1 MSLIYTS
8 PTSRNSIYLG
18 GKVDAKSFATLK
30 QRNVLRILNVT
41 PAKEAGITAGVPNYF
56 EHNKGSNS
64 IKYKRISVYD
74 ASTSDLLSYADE
86 VVNFISSGLHHGSV
100 LVHCQRGASRSATA
114 VIFYLIRN
122 TTEKPI

>member
-1 MSLIYTS
+1 M
-8 PTSRNSIYLG
+8 
-18 GKVDAKSFATLK
+18 DAKSFSTLK

-56 EHNKGSNS
+56 EHNKTSA

-74 ASTSDLLSYADE
+74 ASTSDLLSYAQE

-100 LVHCQRGASRSATA
+100 LVHCQRGVSRSATA
-114 VIFYLIRN
+114 VIFYLIR
-122 TTEKPI
+122 